1 MKHRVVEE
9 LDGVATLLGLI
20 WIAFGVDWLLPADL
34 TQYGLVPRTSSGLV
48 GILTMPF
55 LHADF
60 GHLFGNTVPLII
72 LLGLLAGARANS
84 YVVVPQLIVA
94 GGMLLWCFGRTARH
108 VGASG
113 LVYALIAFLIVSG
126 FRERRPIALVISI
139 FVGLSYGATLL
150 TGVLPTVGEGIS
162 WDGHLAGAA
171 AGAVIAWTARQ
182 GDSSAETTALP
193 RDIT

>member
-20 WIAFGVDWLLPADL
+20 WIVFGVDWLLPADL
-34 TQYGLVPRTSSGLV
+34 TQYGLVPRTTSGLA

-72 LLGLLAGARANS
+72 LLGLLAGSRANS
-84 YVVVPQLIVA
+84 YAVVPQLIV
-94 GGMLLWCFGRTARH
+94 GGGLLLWCFGRTSRH

-113 LVYALIAFLIVSG
+113 LVYALIAFLIISG
-126 FRERRPIALVISI
+126 VRERRPAALIISI
-139 FVGLSYGATLL
+139 FVGLTYGATLL

-162 WDGHLAGAA
+162 WDGHLAGAV
-171 AGAVIAWTARQ
+171 AGAVIAWF
-182 GDSSAETTALP
+182 GSHDDPSAETTAFS
-193 RDIT
+193 REIA